1 MHYHTFS
8 DLTKEIWTIVSYKKL
23 TRWSI
28 FDVEA
33 SENFTFKFREWFC
46 VEKDKDFILRRD
58 ETWYL
63 WISFIFAK
71 FEWTSGIT
79 IIDLQIAMTGTIVRE
94 FKEYTYFL
102 FIQTINY
109 TAHFIWYEMWFSKKY
124 LPKNLIQDFIFLQS
138 NCEFLN
144 NNIFG
149 SYVTSSNHKP

>member
-1 MHYHTFS
+1 MHFYTFS
-8 DLTKEIWTIVSYKKL
+8 HSTKEIRTIVSYKKL

-33 SENFTFKFREWFC
+33 FQSFTVQFIEWCC
-46 VEKDKDFILRRD
+46 VEVDKDFILRRD

-109 TAHFIWYEMWFSKKY
+109 TAHFIWYEMWFKKI
-124 LPKNLIQDFIFLQS
+124 NLLKHLIHGFIFFQI
-138 NCEFLN
+138 NCKFLN
-144 NNIFG
+144 TLRYLINEYTRLTI
-149 SYVTSSNHKP
+149 

>member
-63 WISFIFAK
+63 WISWISAK

-102 FIQTINY
+102 FIQAINY

-124 LPKNLIQDFIFLQS
+124 SLKHLIHGFIFFQS
-138 NCEFLN
+138 AVETRFQKD
-144 NNIFG
+144 FG
-149 SYVTSSNHKP
+149 SDKNIS